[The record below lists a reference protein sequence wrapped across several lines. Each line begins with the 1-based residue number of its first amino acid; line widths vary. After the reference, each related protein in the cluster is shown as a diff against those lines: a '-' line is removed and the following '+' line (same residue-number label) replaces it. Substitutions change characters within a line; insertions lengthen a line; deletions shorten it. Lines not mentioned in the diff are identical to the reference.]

1 MTPEFD
7 LTDARLVAATVADC
21 PTLAAL
27 ACSAH
32 SHPWSE
38 RQYRDSLK
46 VGHDSWL
53 LWSREGEA
61 IACCV
66 ISRLFDAAE
75 ILDIAVAPRWRRRG
89 VAGALL
95 RQLLAQLPPEIERVL
110 LEVRASNRAARSLYR
125 KLGFRE
131 DGLRKNYYP
140 ADGGAREDAVLMSLC
155 LEHP

>member
-7 LTDARLVAATVADC
+7 IAATRLAAAASADC

-27 ACSAH
+27 ARGAH

-38 RQYRDSLK
+38 RQYRDSLEA
-46 VGHDSWL
+46 GHDGWL

-89 VAGALL
+89 VAEALL
-95 RQLLAQLPPEIERVL
+95 KQVLAQLPPEIERVL
-110 LEVRASNRAARSLYR
+110 LEVRASNPAARSLYR
-125 KLGFRE
+125 KLGFCE

-140 ADGGAREDAVLMSLC
+140 AENGAREDAVLMSLQRR
-155 LEHP
+155 